1 MIHEDSFTV
10 KWIKEKSKEN
20 NKIDPILVEKVIRA
34 FSLLENLQQ
43 SGIDFIF
50 KGGTSLMLL
59 LENPRRLSIDID
71 IIMTADQDIES
82 ALDQIQKSSLFIDR
96 KLIPRKQ
103 AIKIEKQHYKMYY
116 EPAYKTGGD
125 REHILLDILIEENP
139 YSETIEKEI
148 NSDFLKMT
156 GSPITVKVPS
166 IEPILADKLTAYP
179 PNTTGIPY
187 IKNEQGMGLQIIK
200 QLFDISGLI
209 DNIEKLDGVKPTF
222 DRIAKIELDYR
233 QNDSLTISDVLND
246 IIETSLCISSR
257 GAKGEKGDF
266 QELQA
271 GIKSL
276 ISFVFLNRHDLDT
289 ATIDSAKAAYVAA
302 SLKSGNMSLKKFKS
316 PDQVTELELKGD
328 YPKVIRK
335 FQRSNPEAY
344 FYWCQVSH
352 LLEKE

>member
-1 MIHEDSFTV
+1 MIHEDSFTLE
-10 KWIKEKSKEN
+10 WIKEKSKEN

-34 FSLLENLQQ
+34 FSLLEHLQL

-59 LENPRRLSIDID
+59 LEKPRRLSIDID
-71 IIMTADQDIES
+71 IIMEADQDIDSVLEK
-82 ALDQIQKSSLFIDR
+82 IQESSLFIDR

-103 AIKIEKQHYKMYY
+103 TGKIEKKHYKMYY
-116 EPAYKTGGD
+116 EPTYKTGGD
-125 REHILLDILIEENP
+125 KEHILLDILFEENP
-139 YSETIEKEI
+139 YSKTIDKEI
-148 NSDFLKMT
+148 ISDFIKMD
-156 GSPITVKVPS
+156 GAPIKVKVPA
-166 IEPILADKLTAYP
+166 IEPVLGDKLTAYP

-209 DNIEKLDGVKPTF
+209 DNVEKLDEVKSTF
-222 DRIAKIELDYR
+222 NRIATIELEYR
-233 QNDSLTISDVLND
+233 ENELHTVSDVLDD

-257 GAKGEKGDF
+257 GKKGKGDF
-266 QELQA
+266 RELQS

-276 ISFVFLNRHDLDT
+276 ISFVFMDRHNLDT

-302 SLKSGNMSLKKFKS
+302 SLKVDNMELQKFES
-316 PDQVTELELKGD
+316 PNQVENLELIGA
-328 YPKVIRK
+328 YPRVVRK

-352 LLEKE
+352 ILKKE